1 MSAPSR
7 NDAPGLNRRD
17 ELAVSGAVISEA
29 PWAVA
34 GAAAAVTAGG
44 DMILHLMFWNFAIS
58 SPLSLGAVAFFA
70 VAGGGSLLR
79 SRRGQAMTWARRNPW
94 RFAVLP
100 GAACAIV
107 VFVLAV
113 VLGSS
118 GPIGG
123 AFTALWHGAAAYGL
137 TGLAGSVASVGSTR
151 RSRS

>member
-1 MSAPSR
+1 MPAPSR
-7 NDAPGLNRRD
+7 NDATGLNRRD
-17 ELAVSGAVISEA
+17 ELAVSGAAMSQA
-29 PWAVA
+29 PWAAA

-44 DMILHLMFWNFAIS
+44 DMVLHAMLWNFAIS

-79 SRRGQAMTWARRNPW
+79 SRRSRAMTWARSNPW

-100 GAACAIV
+100 GAACAVV

-118 GPIGG
+118 GMIGG

-151 RSRS
+151 RGRS

>member
-17 ELAVSGAVISEA
+17 EIAVSGAVMSEA
-29 PWAVA
+29 PWALA
-34 GAAAAVTAGG
+34 GAVGAVTAGG
-44 DMILHLMFWNFAIS
+44 DMILHAMFWHLAIT

-70 VAGGGSLLR
+70 VAGGGALLR
-79 SRRGQAMTWARRNPW
+79 ARRSRAMTWARNNPW

-100 GAACAIV
+100 GTACAIV

-113 VLGSS
+113 VLG
-118 GPIGG
+118 GGGMFGG

-137 TGLAGSVASVGSTR
+137 TGLVGSAGNTR
-151 RSRS
+151 RRTA

>member
-7 NDAPGLNRRD
+7 NDAPGFTRRD
-17 ELAVSGAVISEA
+17 ELAVSGSVLSDA

-34 GAAAAVTAGG
+34 GAAGAVVAGG
-44 DMILHLMFWNFAIS
+44 DLILHLMLWHLAFS
-58 SPLSLGAVAFFA
+58 TSLSLGTVAFFA
-70 VAGGGSLLR
+70 VAGGGALLR
-79 SRRGQAMTWARRNPW
+79 NRRSRAMTWARRNPW

-107 VFVLAV
+107 VFVLAT

-118 GPIGG
+118 GMIGG

-137 TGLAGSVASVGSTR
+137 TGLAGSVGSTR
-151 RSRS
+151 RRSS

>member
-7 NDAPGLNRRD
+7 NDAPGLTRRD
-17 ELAVSGAVISEA
+17 ELAVSGAVMSEA
-29 PWAVA
+29 PGAVA
-34 GAAAAVTAGG
+34 CAVGAVTAGG
-44 DMILHLMFWNFAIS
+44 DMILHLMFWHLAIT

-79 SRRGQAMTWARRNPW
+79 ARRGQAMSWARRNPW

-100 GAACAIV
+100 GAAAAIV

-118 GPIGG
+118 GIFGG

-137 TGLAGSVASVGSTR
+137 TGLVGSVGGSR
-151 RSRS
+151 RRRA